1 MLVESFTTE
10 RERIPRVNLKKY
22 VNVASRGDAQ
32 SFGMYKANRA
42 ALHVEVISDSHRVLF
57 LAPLLTFENGRNNLA
72 IRRS

>member
-32 SFGMYKANRA
+32 SFGMYKADA
-42 ALHVEVISDSHRVLF
+42 ALLVEVISDSHRVLH
-57 LAPLLTFENGRNNLA
+57 
-72 IRRS
+72 ISRSFAYF